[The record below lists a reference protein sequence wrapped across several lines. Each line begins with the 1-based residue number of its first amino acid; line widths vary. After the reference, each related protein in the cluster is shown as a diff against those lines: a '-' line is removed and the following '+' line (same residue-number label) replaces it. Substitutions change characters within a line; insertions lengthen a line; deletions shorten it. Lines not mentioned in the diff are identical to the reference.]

1 MCVVSHNPRYTTV
14 WAATVIRNE
23 SVGCGLHESSV
34 AGFGKRQYSGGYEVS
49 TRSNTETFFMLS
61 GIATITDEDGTT
73 HELSKGSWYTLPTG
87 WSGRWDIE
95 GKMRKL
101 YILTK

>member
-1 MCVVSHNPRYTTV
+1 M
-14 WAATVIRNE
+14 
-23 SVGCGLHESSV
+23 
-34 AGFGKRQYSGGYEVS
+34 QYSSSTPSFNNNKNNGGSRNFTHSPENVRSQSYRS
-49 TRSNTETFFMLS
+49 TVFYR
-61 GIATITDEDGTT
+61 DEDGTT